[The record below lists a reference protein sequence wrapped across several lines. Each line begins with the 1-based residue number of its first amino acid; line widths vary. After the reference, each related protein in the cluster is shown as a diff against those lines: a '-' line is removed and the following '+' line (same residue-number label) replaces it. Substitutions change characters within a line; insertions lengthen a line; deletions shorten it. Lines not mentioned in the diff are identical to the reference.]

1 MSIEELRFFIKE
13 LEVALEK
20 QNKHKKT
27 LPKQIHKLY
36 EGKNHHL
43 NIQNLLQVMTEVGL
57 SNKLFVMAQAVLET
71 GNFKSRVCREY
82 NNLFGLYDS
91 RHKDYFRFEKW
102 EDSVVGY
109 QKMIQ
114 RRYKGGNYLRFL
126 KQIRYA
132 EDPKYIPKI
141 AKTAKWLYEENEH
154 LFQTK
159 SSVSS

>member
-1 MSIEELRFFIKE
+1 MNLKIRFIKGRFSYREICTFKYRRTTIFIKE
-13 LEVALEK
+13 LEAALEK

-109 QKMIQ
+109 QK
-114 RRYKGGNYLRFL
+114 
-126 KQIRYA
+126 
-132 EDPKYIPKI
+132 
-141 AKTAKWLYEENEH
+141 
-154 LFQTK
+154 
-159 SSVSS
+159 

>member
-1 MSIEELRFFIKE
+1 
-13 LEVALEK
+13 
-20 QNKHKKT
+20 
-27 LPKQIHKLY
+27 
-36 EGKNHHL
+36 
-43 NIQNLLQVMTEVGL
+43 MTEVGL
-57 SNKLFVMAQAVLET
+57 SNKLFVLAQAVLET
-71 GNFKSRVCREY
+71 GYFKSRVCREY

-159 SSVSS
+159 STLSS